1 MANTDPFGREQGED
15 PLAAMGWARPADTQ
29 TTAAAADV
37 AAPEQPDEA
46 VRQHA
51 RREQIVPGIPGQQ
64 RRRGGLGCAVAVIAV
79 LFIGS
84 IAAVVIPV
92 VVTTVDEVRDA
103 IPQVPTVPAVPK
115 PGGTGPAP
123 SGEAPRGLERRSLLR
138 RENLAPALRRLRRL
152 TDGAPIRLVRL
163 DAETLLVQTVRDGRA
178 RFGQASWRGDA
189 DVYASGGGGEG
200 VATFGWSRLDP
211 AAPARIVRAATRGKR
226 AASFDYLVLMR
237 LSDVSWSG
245 FLRRGGGTFNAS
257 ADGRRVDRVG

>member
-46 VRQHA
+46 VRLHA

-152 TDGAPIRLVRL
+152 TDGAPIR
-163 DAETLLVQTVRDGRA
+163 
-178 RFGQASWRGDA
+178 FGQASWRGDA